1 MQRPFGG
8 FKLATEDFIGD
19 WKISVRLFLLV
30 GMGRGEILGRAF
42 KGFYAE

>member
-1 MQRPFGG
+1 MRRPFGG

-19 WKISVRLFLLV
+19 WKISVRLFLSV
-30 GMGRGEILGRAF
+30 GEGRGEILVRTF